1 MLTIT
6 TNKAEVKGIAERRI
20 TERALPIT
28 DFWTKRIVNLLG
40 FSDSDRQTIIHNLRE
55 NRAGTTDA
63 ERDVTFTA
71 GGVASVVVKVTI
83 RIGQQSGVECFI
95 LSIRDVLESR
105 GELDDEQDEQDEQ
118 DPEVVGMPHAPAVR
132 VITRQTGFCRYC
144 NQARMIEA
152 PDGLSAADLNELA
165 SQECDCDEATRQRE
179 RRGENG
185 SSRGMGAEHIQQ
197 TGRAA
202 SDRVMC
208 DPFHVRG
215 RDRLCHDQDRQTD
228 TQDRHGFRRDDSD
241 PDDIQGQQRRNIL
254 KSRRGGGIVKRYFLD
269 YNERQIVHAAVRM
282 DSRRGKSSPFSQRA
296 AEAIRKA
303 KDDMDVG
310 DIAPDVRSVIVDKI
324 YQSIAYD
331 QPWERLGETYCYRGQ
346 FYQLRKQF
354 CYLVADYMGLIDARR
369 QRGSRGSG

>member
-105 GELDDEQDEQDEQ
+105 GELDDEQEEQE
-118 DPEVVGMPHAPAVR
+118 PEVVGMPHAPAVR

-144 NQARMIEA
+144 NPARMIEA
-152 PDGLSAADLNELA
+152 PDGLSAADLN
-165 SQECDCDEATRQRE
+165 
-179 RRGENG
+179 
-185 SSRGMGAEHIQQ
+185 
-197 TGRAA
+197 
-202 SDRVMC
+202 
-208 DPFHVRG
+208 
-215 RDRLCHDQDRQTD
+215 
-228 TQDRHGFRRDDSD
+228 
-241 PDDIQGQQRRNIL
+241 
-254 KSRRGGGIVKRYFLD
+254 
-269 YNERQIVHAAVRM
+269 
-282 DSRRGKSSPFSQRA
+282 
-296 AEAIRKA
+296 
-303 KDDMDVG
+303 
-310 DIAPDVRSVIVDKI
+310 
-324 YQSIAYD
+324 
-331 QPWERLGETYCYRGQ
+331 
-346 FYQLRKQF
+346 
-354 CYLVADYMGLIDARR
+354 
-369 QRGSRGSG
+369 

>member
-95 LSIRDVLESR
+95 LSIRDVLESW
-105 GELDDEQDEQDEQ
+105 GELDDEQEEQE
-118 DPEVVGMPHAPAVR
+118 PEVVGMPHAPAVR

-179 RRGENG
+179 RRAKMEAAGAWAKNIFSNQNG
-185 SSRGMGAEHIQQ
+185 QLQTVLCAIRSTFEGAIDYVTIKIGKQ
-197 TGRAA
+197 T
-202 SDRVMC
+202 
-208 DPFHVRG
+208 HKI
-215 RDRLCHDQDRQTD
+215 D
-228 TQDRHGFRRDDSD
+228 TDSD
-241 PDDIQGQQRRNIL
+241 GMIRIRTTFRD
-254 KSRRGGGIVKRYFLD
+254 S
-269 YNERQIVHAAVRM
+269 NE
-282 DSRRGKSSPFSQRA
+282 
-296 AEAIRKA
+296 
-303 KDDMDVG
+303 
-310 DIAPDVRSVIVDKI
+310 
-324 YQSIAYD
+324 
-331 QPWERLGETYCYRGQ
+331 ET
-346 FYQLRKQF
+346 F
-354 CYLVADYMGLIDARR
+354 
-369 QRGSRGSG
+369 

>member
-132 VITRQTGFCRYC
+132 VIIRQTGFCRYC

-179 RRGENG
+179 RRAKMEAA
-185 SSRGMGAEHIQQ
+185 GAWAQNIFSKQDGQLQ
-197 TGRAA
+197 T
-202 SDRVMC
+202 V
-208 DPFHVRG
+208 
-215 RDRLCHDQDRQTD
+215 LCAIRSTFEGAIDYVTIKIGKQTHKID
-228 TQDRHGFRRDDSD
+228 TDSD
-241 PDDIQGQQRRNIL
+241 GMIRIRTTFRD
-254 KSRRGGGIVKRYFLD
+254 S
-269 YNERQIVHAAVRM
+269 NE
-282 DSRRGKSSPFSQRA
+282 
-296 AEAIRKA
+296 
-303 KDDMDVG
+303 
-310 DIAPDVRSVIVDKI
+310 
-324 YQSIAYD
+324 
-331 QPWERLGETYCYRGQ
+331 ET
-346 FYQLRKQF
+346 F
-354 CYLVADYMGLIDARR
+354 
-369 QRGSRGSG
+369 

>member
-6 TNKAEVKGIAERRI
+6 TNKAEVKEIAERRI

-105 GELDDEQDEQDEQ
+105 GELDDEQEEQE
-118 DPEVVGMPHAPAVR
+118 PEVVGMPHAPAVR

-179 RRGENG
+179 RRAKMEAAGAWAKNIFSNQNG
-185 SSRGMGAEHIQQ
+185 QLQTVLCAIRSTFEGAIDYVTIKIGKQ
-197 TGRAA
+197 T
-202 SDRVMC
+202 
-208 DPFHVRG
+208 HKI
-215 RDRLCHDQDRQTD
+215 D
-228 TQDRHGFRRDDSD
+228 TDSD
-241 PDDIQGQQRRNIL
+241 GMIRIRTTFRD
-254 KSRRGGGIVKRYFLD
+254 S
-269 YNERQIVHAAVRM
+269 NE
-282 DSRRGKSSPFSQRA
+282 
-296 AEAIRKA
+296 
-303 KDDMDVG
+303 
-310 DIAPDVRSVIVDKI
+310 
-324 YQSIAYD
+324 
-331 QPWERLGETYCYRGQ
+331 ET
-346 FYQLRKQF
+346 F
-354 CYLVADYMGLIDARR
+354 
-369 QRGSRGSG
+369 

>member
-55 NRAGTTDA
+55 NRAGTTDE

-105 GELDDEQDEQDEQ
+105 GELDDEQDER
-118 DPEVVGMPHAPAVR
+118 DPEVVGMPHTPAVR

-179 RRGENG
+179 RRAKMEAA
-185 SSRGMGAEHIQQ
+185 GAWAQNIFSKQDGQLQ
-197 TGRAA
+197 T
-202 SDRVMC
+202 V
-208 DPFHVRG
+208 
-215 RDRLCHDQDRQTD
+215 LCAIRSTFEGAIDYVTIKIGKQTHKID
-228 TQDRHGFRRDDSD
+228 TDSD
-241 PDDIQGQQRRNIL
+241 GMIRIRTTFRD
-254 KSRRGGGIVKRYFLD
+254 S
-269 YNERQIVHAAVRM
+269 NE
-282 DSRRGKSSPFSQRA
+282 
-296 AEAIRKA
+296 
-303 KDDMDVG
+303 
-310 DIAPDVRSVIVDKI
+310 
-324 YQSIAYD
+324 
-331 QPWERLGETYCYRGQ
+331 ET
-346 FYQLRKQF
+346 F
-354 CYLVADYMGLIDARR
+354 
-369 QRGSRGSG
+369 

>member
-55 NRAGTTDA
+55 NRAGATDA

-105 GELDDEQDEQDEQ
+105 GELDDEQEEQE
-118 DPEVVGMPHAPAVR
+118 PEVVGMLHAPAVR

-179 RRGENG
+179 RRAKMEAAGAWAKNIFSNQNG
-185 SSRGMGAEHIQQ
+185 QLQTVLCAIRSTFEGAIDYVTIKIGKQ
-197 TGRAA
+197 T
-202 SDRVMC
+202 
-208 DPFHVRG
+208 HKI
-215 RDRLCHDQDRQTD
+215 D
-228 TQDRHGFRRDDSD
+228 TDSD
-241 PDDIQGQQRRNIL
+241 GMIRIRTTFRD
-254 KSRRGGGIVKRYFLD
+254 S
-269 YNERQIVHAAVRM
+269 NE
-282 DSRRGKSSPFSQRA
+282 
-296 AEAIRKA
+296 
-303 KDDMDVG
+303 
-310 DIAPDVRSVIVDKI
+310 
-324 YQSIAYD
+324 
-331 QPWERLGETYCYRGQ
+331 ET
-346 FYQLRKQF
+346 F
-354 CYLVADYMGLIDARR
+354 
-369 QRGSRGSG
+369 

>member
-83 RIGQQSGVECFI
+83 RIGQQSAVECFI

-105 GELDDEQDEQDEQ
+105 GELDDEQEEQE
-118 DPEVVGMPHAPAVR
+118 PEVVGMPHAPAVR

-179 RRGENG
+179 RRAKMEAAGAWAKNIFSNQNG
-185 SSRGMGAEHIQQ
+185 QLQTVLCAIRSTFEGAIDYVTIKIGKQ
-197 TGRAA
+197 T
-202 SDRVMC
+202 
-208 DPFHVRG
+208 HKI
-215 RDRLCHDQDRQTD
+215 D
-228 TQDRHGFRRDDSD
+228 TDSD
-241 PDDIQGQQRRNIL
+241 GMIRIRTTFRD
-254 KSRRGGGIVKRYFLD
+254 S
-269 YNERQIVHAAVRM
+269 NE
-282 DSRRGKSSPFSQRA
+282 
-296 AEAIRKA
+296 
-303 KDDMDVG
+303 
-310 DIAPDVRSVIVDKI
+310 
-324 YQSIAYD
+324 
-331 QPWERLGETYCYRGQ
+331 ET
-346 FYQLRKQF
+346 F
-354 CYLVADYMGLIDARR
+354 
-369 QRGSRGSG
+369 

>member
-20 TERALPIT
+20 TEHALPIT

-105 GELDDEQDEQDEQ
+105 GELDDEQEEQE
-118 DPEVVGMPHAPAVR
+118 PEVVGMPHAPAVR

-179 RRGENG
+179 RRAKMEAAGAWAKNIFSNQNG
-185 SSRGMGAEHIQQ
+185 QLQTVLCAIRSTFEGAIDYVTIKIGKQ
-197 TGRAA
+197 T
-202 SDRVMC
+202 
-208 DPFHVRG
+208 HKI
-215 RDRLCHDQDRQTD
+215 D
-228 TQDRHGFRRDDSD
+228 TDSD
-241 PDDIQGQQRRNIL
+241 GMIRIRTTFRD
-254 KSRRGGGIVKRYFLD
+254 S
-269 YNERQIVHAAVRM
+269 NE
-282 DSRRGKSSPFSQRA
+282 
-296 AEAIRKA
+296 
-303 KDDMDVG
+303 
-310 DIAPDVRSVIVDKI
+310 
-324 YQSIAYD
+324 
-331 QPWERLGETYCYRGQ
+331 ET
-346 FYQLRKQF
+346 F
-354 CYLVADYMGLIDARR
+354 
-369 QRGSRGSG
+369 